1 MGQAEKNR
9 QFILKFYQAVSGEA
23 KTGATLHRFTSDPKL
38 IEHVLFFESLFPKYE
53 LIADEITCEED
64 RVIVRAR
71 ARGKHTGRAEGI
83 PPTYRVVET
92 PFVIGYRVENE
103 VIIDHWFI
111 ADQIELL
118 EQLQVPGSQTQ

>member
-1 MGQAEKNR
+1 MDRADKNR
-9 QFILKFYQAVSGEA
+9 QFILKFYKAVSREV
-23 KTGATLHRFTSDPKL
+23 KNEATLSRFTTDPKL

-71 ARGKHTGRAEGI
+71 ARGKHTGKAEGI

-92 PFVIGYRVENE
+92 PFVIGYRIEKE
-103 VIIDHWFI
+103 VITDHWFI
-111 ADQIELL
+111 ADQMELL
-118 EQLQVPGSQTQ
+118 EQLHLPHSQP